1 MAIYGG
7 FPESFDTAKLQ
18 EAKSLLD
25 MCSCNGGHVMAQATH
40 MQSVPVLS
48 QEDVVQKLRAAV
60 HPAAHQYFALYSSIL
75 GGIVTD
81 PALMVVPFDD
91 HLVHRGHAV
100 FDTAAIVNGMM
111 YQLEPHLDRFERS
124 ASMARIPLPF
134 PRRQMRDIILE
145 TAGASGRRDAAVRY
159 WASVGPGGF
168 GLAPSECVGSSFHV
182 MIYEG
187 SKTPAS
193 AYTEGLKFI
202 TSSIPIKPPYFAR
215 CKSTNYL
222 PNALVVMEAKDK
234 GADNGIF
241 IDARGMIGE
250 SSNMNVA
257 FVTRDRVLRHPTFD
271 AILAGCTVTR
281 ALELAKQLVT
291 TGQLKDIVVADV
303 SIEEARQ
310 AAEMLLVGSS
320 VHVAPITQWDGQPVG
335 DGKPGPIAKA
345 LLELLETDMR
355 EGQDQ
360 LLPIPYR

>member
-1 MAIYGG
+1 
-7 FPESFDTAKLQ
+7 
-18 EAKSLLD
+18 
-25 MCSCNGGHVMAQATH
+25 MAQATQ
-40 MQSVPVLS
+40 MQAVPVLS
-48 QEDVVQKLRAAV
+48 QDDVLTKLRTTV
-60 HPAAHQYFALYSSIL
+60 HPAAAQQYFALYSSIL

-81 PALMVVPFDD
+81 PALMVIPFDD
-91 HLVHRGHAV
+91 HMVHRGHAV

-111 YQLEPHLDRFERS
+111 YQLEAHLNRFERS

-134 PRRQMRDIILE
+134 PRSQIREIILK
-145 TAGASGRRDAAVRY
+145 TAGASGQRDAAVRY

-182 MIYEG
+182 MIYAA

-193 AYTEGLKFI
+193 TYAEGLRFI

-222 PNALVVMEAKDK
+222 PNVLVVMEAKDK

-241 IDARGMIGE
+241 IDAHGMIGE

-281 ALELAKQLVT
+281 VLELARKLVDN
-291 TGQLKDIVVADV
+291 GQLKDIVVADV
-303 SIEEARQ
+303 STEEARQ

-345 LLELLETDMR
+345 LLELIEMDMR
-355 EGQDQ
+355 EGRDQ
-360 LLPIPYR
+360 LQPIPYR

>member
-1 MAIYGG
+1 MTQG
-7 FPESFDTAKLQ
+7 TQLQ
-18 EAKSLLD
+18 A
-25 MCSCNGGHVMAQATH
+25 
-40 MQSVPVLS
+40 VPVLS
-48 QEDVVQKLRAAV
+48 QDDVLAKLRATV
-60 HPAAHQYFALYSSIL
+60 HPAAAQQYYALYSSIL

-81 PALMVVPFDD
+81 PALMVIPFDD
-91 HLVHRGHAV
+91 HMVHRGHAV

-111 YQLEPHLDRFERS
+111 YQLEAHLNRFERS
-124 ASMARIPLPF
+124 ASMARIPLPS
-134 PRRQMRDIILE
+134 PRSRLREIILE
-145 TAGASGRRDAAVRY
+145 TAGASGQREAAVRY

-168 GLAPSECVGSSFHV
+168 GLAPGECVGSSFHV
-182 MIYEG
+182 MIYAAL
-187 SKTPAS
+187 KTPAS
-193 AYTEGLKFI
+193 VYTEGLKFI
-202 TSSIPIKPPYFAR
+202 TSSVPIKPPYFAR

-241 IDARGMIGE
+241 IDAHGMIGE

-257 FVTRDRVLRHPTFD
+257 FVTQDRVLRHPTFD

-281 ALELAKQLVT
+281 MLELAKKLVDN
-291 TGQLKDIVVADV
+291 GQLKDIVVADV

-345 LLELLETDMR
+345 LLDLIEMDMH
-355 EGQDQ
+355 EGRDQ
-360 LLPIPYR
+360 LMPIPYR

>member
-1 MAIYGG
+1 
-7 FPESFDTAKLQ
+7 
-18 EAKSLLD
+18 
-25 MCSCNGGHVMAQATH
+25 MAQATQ
-40 MQSVPVLS
+40 MQAVPVLS
-48 QEDVVQKLRAAV
+48 QDEVLTKLRTTV
-60 HPAAHQYFALYSSIL
+60 HPAAAQQYFALYSSIL

-81 PALMVVPFDD
+81 PALMVIPFDD
-91 HLVHRGHAV
+91 HMVHRGHAV

-111 YQLEPHLDRFERS
+111 YQLEAHLNRFERS

-134 PRRQMRDIILE
+134 PRSQMREIILE
-145 TAGASGRRDAAVRY
+145 TAGASGPRDAAVRY

-182 MIYEG
+182 MIYAA

-193 AYTEGLKFI
+193 TYAEGLRFI

-222 PNALVVMEAKDK
+222 PNVLVVMEAKDK

-241 IDARGMIGE
+241 IDAHGMIGE

-281 ALELAKQLVT
+281 VLELARKLVDN
-291 TGQLKDIVVADV
+291 GQLKDIVVADV
-303 SIEEARQ
+303 STEEARQ

-345 LLELLETDMR
+345 LLELIEMDMR
-355 EGQDQ
+355 EGTDQ

>member
-1 MAIYGG
+1 
-7 FPESFDTAKLQ
+7 
-18 EAKSLLD
+18 
-25 MCSCNGGHVMAQATH
+25 MAQATQTH
-40 MQSVPVLS
+40 AVPVLS
-48 QEDVVQKLRAAV
+48 QEDVLAKLRSTV
-60 HPAAHQYFALYSSIL
+60 HPAATQQYFALYSSIL
-75 GGIVTD
+75 GGVVTD
-81 PALMVVPFDD
+81 PALMVIPFDD
-91 HLVHRGHAV
+91 HMVHRGHAV

-111 YQLEPHLDRFERS
+111 YQLEAHLNRFERS

-134 PRRQMRDIILE
+134 PRHQMRDIILE
-145 TAGASGRRDAAVRY
+145 TAGASGQRDAAVRY

-182 MIYEG
+182 MIYAA

-193 AYTEGLKFI
+193 VYAEGLKFI

-222 PNALVVMEAKDK
+222 PNVLVVMEAKDK

-241 IDARGMIGE
+241 IDAHGMIGE

-281 ALELAKQLVT
+281 VLELAKQLVDN
-291 TGQLKDIVVADV
+291 GRLKDIVIADV
-303 SIEEARQ
+303 STEEARQ

-345 LLELLETDMR
+345 LLTLIETDMH
-355 EGQDQ
+355 EGTEQ
-360 LLPIPYR
+360 LMPIPYR

>member
-1 MAIYGG
+1 
-7 FPESFDTAKLQ
+7 
-18 EAKSLLD
+18 
-25 MCSCNGGHVMAQATH
+25 MAQATQ
-40 MQSVPVLS
+40 MQAVSVLS
-48 QEDVVQKLRAAV
+48 QDDVLTKLRTTV
-60 HPAAHQYFALYSSIL
+60 HPAAAQQYFALYSSIL

-81 PALMVVPFDD
+81 PALMIIPFDD
-91 HLVHRGHAV
+91 HMVHRGHAV

-111 YQLEPHLDRFERS
+111 YQLEAHLNRFERS

-134 PRRQMRDIILE
+134 PRGQMREIILE
-145 TAGASGRRDAAVRY
+145 TAGASGQRDAAVRY

-182 MIYEG
+182 MIYAA

-193 AYTEGLKFI
+193 TYAEGLRFI

-222 PNALVVMEAKDK
+222 PNVLVVMEAKDK

-241 IDARGMIGE
+241 IDAHGMIGE

-281 ALELAKQLVT
+281 VLELAKQLVDNS
-291 TGQLKDIVVADV
+291 QLKDIVVADV
-303 SIEEARQ
+303 STEEARQ

-345 LLELLETDMR
+345 LLELIEMDMR
-355 EGQDQ
+355 EGRDQ

>member
-1 MAIYGG
+1 
-7 FPESFDTAKLQ
+7 
-18 EAKSLLD
+18 
-25 MCSCNGGHVMAQATH
+25 MAQATQ
-40 MQSVPVLS
+40 MQTVSVLS
-48 QEDVVQKLRAAV
+48 QDDVLTKLRTTV
-60 HPAAHQYFALYSSIL
+60 HPAAAQQYFALYSSIL

-81 PALMVVPFDD
+81 PALMIIPFDD
-91 HLVHRGHAV
+91 HMVHRGHAV

-111 YQLEPHLDRFERS
+111 YQLEAHLNRFERS

-134 PRRQMRDIILE
+134 PRGQMREIILE
-145 TAGASGRRDAAVRY
+145 TAGASGQRDAAVRY

-182 MIYEG
+182 MIYAA

-193 AYTEGLKFI
+193 TYAEGLRFI

-222 PNALVVMEAKDK
+222 PNVLVVMEAKDK

-241 IDARGMIGE
+241 IDAHGMIGE

-257 FVTRDRVLRHPTFD
+257 FVTRDHVLRHPTFD

-281 ALELAKQLVT
+281 VLELAKQLVDN
-291 TGQLKDIVVADV
+291 GQLKDIVVADV
-303 SIEEARQ
+303 STEEARQ

-345 LLELLETDMR
+345 LLELIEMDMR
-355 EGQDQ
+355 EGRDQ
-360 LLPIPYR
+360 LIPIPYR

>member
-1 MAIYGG
+1 
-7 FPESFDTAKLQ
+7 
-18 EAKSLLD
+18 
-25 MCSCNGGHVMAQATH
+25 MAQATQ
-40 MQSVPVLS
+40 MQAVSVLS
-48 QEDVVQKLRAAV
+48 QDDVLTKLRTTV
-60 HPAAHQYFALYSSIL
+60 HPAAAQQYFALYSSIL

-81 PALMVVPFDD
+81 PALMIIPFDD
-91 HLVHRGHAV
+91 HMVHRGHAV
-100 FDTAAIVNGMM
+100 FDTAAIVHGMM
-111 YQLEPHLDRFERS
+111 YQLETHLNRFERS

-134 PRRQMRDIILE
+134 PRGQMRDIILE
-145 TAGASGRRDAAVRY
+145 TAGASGQRDAAVRY

-182 MIYEG
+182 MIYAA

-193 AYTEGLKFI
+193 TYAEGLRFI

-222 PNALVVMEAKDK
+222 PNVLVVMEAKDK

-241 IDARGMIGE
+241 IDAHGMIGE

-281 ALELAKQLVT
+281 VLELARKLVDN
-291 TGQLKDIVVADV
+291 GQLKDIVVADV
-303 SIEEARQ
+303 STEEARQ

-345 LLELLETDMR
+345 LLELIEIDMH
-355 EGQDQ
+355 EGRDQ

>member
-1 MAIYGG
+1 
-7 FPESFDTAKLQ
+7 
-18 EAKSLLD
+18 
-25 MCSCNGGHVMAQATH
+25 MAQAT
-40 MQSVPVLS
+40 QLQAVRVLS
-48 QEDVVQKLRAAV
+48 QEEVLTNLRATV
-60 HPAAHQYFALYSSIL
+60 HAAATQQYFALYSSIL
-75 GGIVTD
+75 GGVVSD
-81 PALMVVPFDD
+81 PALMVIPFDD
-91 HLVHRGHAV
+91 HMVHRGHAV
-100 FDTAAIVNGMM
+100 FDTAAVVNGMM
-111 YQLEPHLDRFERS
+111 YGLEAHLNRFERS

-134 PRRQMRDIILE
+134 PRSQLREIILE
-145 TAGASGRRDAAVRY
+145 TAAASGEREAAVRY

-182 MIYEG
+182 MIYAA
-187 SKTPAS
+187 SKTSAS
-193 AYTEGLKFI
+193 VYNEGLKFI
-202 TSSIPIKPPYFAR
+202 TSSVPIKPPYFAR

-241 IDARGMIGE
+241 IDAHGMIGE

-257 FVTRDRVLRHPTFD
+257 FVTQDRVLRHPTFD

-281 ALELAKQLVT
+281 ILELAKQLVGS
-291 TGQLKDIVVADV
+291 GQLKDIVVADV

-320 VHVAPITQWDGQPVG
+320 VHVAPITQWDGRPVG

-345 LLELLETDMR
+345 LLELLERDMR
-355 EGQDQ
+355 EGSDQ

>member
-1 MAIYGG
+1 
-7 FPESFDTAKLQ
+7 
-18 EAKSLLD
+18 
-25 MCSCNGGHVMAQATH
+25 MAQATQ
-40 MQSVPVLS
+40 MQAVPVLS
-48 QEDVVQKLRAAV
+48 QDDVLTKLRTTV
-60 HPAAHQYFALYSSIL
+60 HPAAAQQYFALYSSIL

-81 PALMVVPFDD
+81 PALMVIPFDD
-91 HLVHRGHAV
+91 HMVHRGHAI

-111 YQLEPHLDRFERS
+111 YQLEAHLNRFERS

-134 PRRQMRDIILE
+134 PRGQMREIILE
-145 TAGASGRRDAAVRY
+145 TAGASGQRDAAVRY

-182 MIYEG
+182 MIYAA

-193 AYTEGLKFI
+193 TYAEGLRFI

-222 PNALVVMEAKDK
+222 PNVLVVMEAKDK

-241 IDARGMIGE
+241 IDAHGMIGE

-281 ALELAKQLVT
+281 VLELARKLVDN
-291 TGQLKDIVVADV
+291 GQLKDIVVADV
-303 SIEEARQ
+303 STEEARQ

-345 LLELLETDMR
+345 LLELIEMDMR
-355 EGQDQ
+355 EGRDQ

>member
-1 MAIYGG
+1 
-7 FPESFDTAKLQ
+7 
-18 EAKSLLD
+18 
-25 MCSCNGGHVMAQATH
+25 MAQATQ
-40 MQSVPVLS
+40 MQAVSVLS
-48 QEDVVQKLRAAV
+48 QDDVLTKLRTTV
-60 HPAAHQYFALYSSIL
+60 HPAAAQQYFALYSSIL

-81 PALMVVPFDD
+81 PALMIIPFDD
-91 HLVHRGHAV
+91 HMVHRGHAV

-111 YQLEPHLDRFERS
+111 YQLEAHLNRFERS

-134 PRRQMRDIILE
+134 PRSQMRDIILE
-145 TAGASGRRDAAVRY
+145 TAGASGQRDAAVRY

-182 MIYEG
+182 MIYAA

-193 AYTEGLKFI
+193 TYAEGLRFI

-222 PNALVVMEAKDK
+222 PNVLVVMEAKDK
-234 GADNGIF
+234 GADNGVF
-241 IDARGMIGE
+241 IDAHGMIGE

-281 ALELAKQLVT
+281 VLELARKLVDN
-291 TGQLKDIVVADV
+291 GQLKDIVVADV
-303 SIEEARQ
+303 STEEARQ

-345 LLELLETDMR
+345 LLELIEMDMR
-355 EGQDQ
+355 EGTDQ

>member
-1 MAIYGG
+1 MY
-7 FPESFDTAKLQ
+7 SR
-18 EAKSLLD
+18 
-25 MCSCNGGHVMAQATH
+25 NGGSGMVQATQ
-40 MQSVPVLS
+40 MQAVPVLS
-48 QEDVVQKLRAAV
+48 QDNVLTRLRATV
-60 HPAAHQYFALYSSIL
+60 HPAAAQQYFALYSSIL

-81 PALMVVPFDD
+81 PALMIIPFDD
-91 HLVHRGHAV
+91 HMVHRGHAV

-111 YQLEPHLDRFERS
+111 YQLEAHLNRFERS

-134 PRRQMRDIILE
+134 PRSQMREIILE
-145 TAGASGRRDAAVRY
+145 TAGASGQREAAVRY

-182 MIYEG
+182 MIYAA

-193 AYTEGLKFI
+193 AYTAGLKFI

-241 IDARGMIGE
+241 IDAHGMIGE

-281 ALELAKQLVT
+281 ALELAKKLIDN
-291 TGQLKDIVVADV
+291 GQLKDIVVADV

-320 VHVAPITQWDGQPVG
+320 VHIAPITQWDGQPVG

-345 LLELLETDMR
+345 LLELIEMDMR
-355 EGQDQ
+355 EGGDQ
-360 LLPIPYR
+360 LIPIPYR

>member
-1 MAIYGG
+1 
-7 FPESFDTAKLQ
+7 
-18 EAKSLLD
+18 
-25 MCSCNGGHVMAQATH
+25 MAQATH
-40 MQSVPVLS
+40 MQAVPVLS
-48 QEDVVQKLRAAV
+48 QEDVLTKLRTTV
-60 HPAAHQYFALYSSIL
+60 HPAAAQQYFALYSSIL
-75 GGIVTD
+75 GGVVTD
-81 PALMVVPFDD
+81 PALMVIPFDD
-91 HLVHRGHAV
+91 HMVHRGHAV

-111 YQLEPHLDRFERS
+111 YQLEAHLNRFERS

-134 PRRQMRDIILE
+134 PRGQMREIILE
-145 TAGASGRRDAAVRY
+145 TAGASGQHNAAVRY

-182 MIYEG
+182 MIYAA
-187 SKTPAS
+187 SKTPVS
-193 AYTEGLKFI
+193 VYSEGLKFI

-241 IDARGMIGE
+241 IDAHGMIGE

-281 ALELAKQLVT
+281 VLELAKKLVDN
-291 TGQLKDIVVADV
+291 GQLKDIVVADV
-303 SIEEARQ
+303 STEEARQ

-345 LLELLETDMR
+345 LLELIEMDMH
-355 EGQDQ
+355 EGRDQ

>member
-1 MAIYGG
+1 
-7 FPESFDTAKLQ
+7 
-18 EAKSLLD
+18 
-25 MCSCNGGHVMAQATH
+25 MAQATQ
-40 MQSVPVLS
+40 MQTVSVLS
-48 QEDVVQKLRAAV
+48 QDDVLTKLRTTV
-60 HPAAHQYFALYSSIL
+60 HPAAAQQYFALYSSIL

-81 PALMVVPFDD
+81 PALMVIPFDD
-91 HLVHRGHAV
+91 HMVHRGHAV

-111 YQLEPHLDRFERS
+111 YQLEAHLNRFERS

-134 PRRQMRDIILE
+134 PRGQMREIILE
-145 TAGASGRRDAAVRY
+145 TAGASGQRDAAVRY

-182 MIYEG
+182 MIYAA

-193 AYTEGLKFI
+193 TYAEGLRFI

-222 PNALVVMEAKDK
+222 PNVLVVMEAKDK

-241 IDARGMIGE
+241 IDAHGMIGE

-281 ALELAKQLVT
+281 VLELAKQLVDN
-291 TGQLKDIVVADV
+291 GQLKDIVVADV
-303 SIEEARQ
+303 STEEARQ

-320 VHVAPITQWDGQPVG
+320 VHVAPITEWDGQPVG

-345 LLELLETDMR
+345 LLELIEMDMR
-355 EGQDQ
+355 EGRDQ
-360 LLPIPYR
+360 LILIPYR

>member
-1 MAIYGG
+1 
-7 FPESFDTAKLQ
+7 
-18 EAKSLLD
+18 
-25 MCSCNGGHVMAQATH
+25 MAQATQ
-40 MQSVPVLS
+40 MQAVPVLS
-48 QEDVVQKLRAAV
+48 QDDVLTKLRTTV
-60 HPAAHQYFALYSSIL
+60 HPAAAQQYFALYSSIL

-81 PALMVVPFDD
+81 PALMVIPFDD
-91 HLVHRGHAV
+91 HMVHRGHAV

-111 YQLEPHLDRFERS
+111 YQLEAHLNRFERS

-134 PRRQMRDIILE
+134 PRNQMREIILE
-145 TAGASGRRDAAVRY
+145 TAGASGQRDAAVRY

-182 MIYEG
+182 MIYAA

-193 AYTEGLKFI
+193 TYAEGLRFI

-222 PNALVVMEAKDK
+222 PNVLVVMEAKDK

-241 IDARGMIGE
+241 IDAHGMIGE

-281 ALELAKQLVT
+281 VLELARKLVDN
-291 TGQLKDIVVADV
+291 GQLKDIVVADV
-303 SIEEARQ
+303 STEEARQ

-345 LLELLETDMR
+345 LLELIEMDMR
-355 EGQDQ
+355 EGRDQ
-360 LLPIPYR
+360 LLAIPYR

>member
-1 MAIYGG
+1 
-7 FPESFDTAKLQ
+7 
-18 EAKSLLD
+18 
-25 MCSCNGGHVMAQATH
+25 MAQATQ
-40 MQSVPVLS
+40 MQAVSVLS
-48 QEDVVQKLRAAV
+48 QDDVLTKLRTTV
-60 HPAAHQYFALYSSIL
+60 HPAAAQQYFALYSSIL

-81 PALMVVPFDD
+81 PALMVIPFDD
-91 HLVHRGHAV
+91 HMVHRGHAV

-111 YQLEPHLDRFERS
+111 YQLEAHLNRFERS

-134 PRRQMRDIILE
+134 PRGQMREIILE
-145 TAGASGRRDAAVRY
+145 TAGASGQRDAAVRY

-182 MIYEG
+182 MIYAA

-193 AYTEGLKFI
+193 TYAEGLRFI

-222 PNALVVMEAKDK
+222 PNVLVVMEAKDK

-241 IDARGMIGE
+241 IDAHGMIGE

-281 ALELAKQLVT
+281 VLELAKQLVDN
-291 TGQLKDIVVADV
+291 GQLKDIVVADV
-303 SIEEARQ
+303 STEEARQ

-320 VHVAPITQWDGQPVG
+320 VHVAPITEWDGQPVG

-345 LLELLETDMR
+345 LLELIEMDMR
-355 EGQDQ
+355 EGRDQ
-360 LLPIPYR
+360 LIPIPYR

>member
-1 MAIYGG
+1 
-7 FPESFDTAKLQ
+7 
-18 EAKSLLD
+18 
-25 MCSCNGGHVMAQATH
+25 MAQATQ
-40 MQSVPVLS
+40 MQTIPVLS
-48 QEDVVQKLRAAV
+48 QNDVLTKLRATV
-60 HPAAHQYFALYSSIL
+60 HPTAAQQYYALYSSLL

-81 PALMVVPFDD
+81 PALMVIPFDD
-91 HLVHRGHAV
+91 HMVHRGHAV

-111 YQLEPHLDRFERS
+111 YQLEAHLNRFERS
-124 ASMARIPLPF
+124 AAMARIPLPF
-134 PRRQMRDIILE
+134 PRSQIRDIILE
-145 TAGASGRRDAAVRY
+145 TAGVSGQRDASVRY

-168 GLAPSECVGSSFHV
+168 GLAPGECVGSSFHV
-182 MIYEG
+182 MIYG
-187 SKTPAS
+187 AAKTPAS
-193 AYTEGLKFI
+193 VYTEGMKFI

-222 PNALVVMEAKDK
+222 PNVLVVMEAKDK

-241 IDARGMIGE
+241 IDAHGMIGE

-271 AILAGCTVTR
+271 AILTGCTVTR
-281 ALELAKQLVT
+281 VLELAKKLVDN
-291 TGQLKDIVVADV
+291 GQLKDIVVADV

-345 LLELLETDMR
+345 LLELIEMDMR
-355 EGQDQ
+355 EGRDQ
-360 LLPIPYR
+360 LMPIPYR

>member
-1 MAIYGG
+1 
-7 FPESFDTAKLQ
+7 
-18 EAKSLLD
+18 
-25 MCSCNGGHVMAQATH
+25 MAQAT
-40 MQSVPVLS
+40 QTQAVPVLS
-48 QEDVVQKLRAAV
+48 QEDVLTKLRTTV
-60 HPAAHQYFALYSSIL
+60 HPAAAQQYFALYSSIL
-75 GGIVTD
+75 GGVVTD
-81 PALMVVPFDD
+81 PALMVIPFDD
-91 HLVHRGHAV
+91 HMVHRGHAV

-111 YQLEPHLDRFERS
+111 YQLEAHLNRFERS

-134 PRRQMRDIILE
+134 PHSQMREIILE
-145 TAGASGRRDAAVRY
+145 TAGASGQRDAAVRY

-168 GLAPSECVGSSFHV
+168 GLAPSECVASSFHV
-182 MIYEG
+182 MIYG
-187 SKTPAS
+187 ASKTPAS
-193 AYTEGLKFI
+193 VYTEGLKFI

-241 IDARGMIGE
+241 IDAHGMIGE

-271 AILAGCTVTR
+271 AILTGCTVTR
-281 ALELAKQLVT
+281 VLELAKTLVDK
-291 TGQLKDIVVADV
+291 GQLKDIVVADV
-303 SIEEARQ
+303 STEEARQ

-335 DGKPGPIAKA
+335 DGRPGPIAKA
-345 LLELLETDMR
+345 LLELIEMDMH
-355 EGQDQ
+355 EGRDQ

>member
-1 MAIYGG
+1 
-7 FPESFDTAKLQ
+7 
-18 EAKSLLD
+18 
-25 MCSCNGGHVMAQATH
+25 MAQATQ
-40 MQSVPVLS
+40 MQAVSVLS
-48 QEDVVQKLRAAV
+48 QDDVLTKLRTTV
-60 HPAAHQYFALYSSIL
+60 HPAAAQQYFALYSSIL

-81 PALMVVPFDD
+81 PALMIIPFDD
-91 HLVHRGHAV
+91 HMVHRGHAV

-111 YQLEPHLDRFERS
+111 YQLEAHLNRFERS

-134 PRRQMRDIILE
+134 PRGQMREIILE
-145 TAGASGRRDAAVRY
+145 TAGASGQRDAAVRY

-182 MIYEG
+182 MIYAA

-193 AYTEGLKFI
+193 TYAEGLRFI

-222 PNALVVMEAKDK
+222 PNVLVVMEAKDK

-241 IDARGMIGE
+241 IDAHGMIGE

-281 ALELAKQLVT
+281 VLELAKQLVDN
-291 TGQLKDIVVADV
+291 GQLKDIVVADV
-303 SIEEARQ
+303 STEEARQ

-345 LLELLETDMR
+345 LLELIEMDMH
-355 EGQDQ
+355 EGRDQ
-360 LLPIPYR
+360 LIPIPYR

>member
-1 MAIYGG
+1 
-7 FPESFDTAKLQ
+7 
-18 EAKSLLD
+18 
-25 MCSCNGGHVMAQATH
+25 MAQAT
-40 MQSVPVLS
+40 QTQAVPVLS
-48 QEDVVQKLRAAV
+48 QEDVLTKLRSTV
-60 HPAAHQYFALYSSIL
+60 HPAAAQQYFALYSSIL
-75 GGIVTD
+75 GGVVTD
-81 PALMVVPFDD
+81 PALMVIPFDD
-91 HLVHRGHAV
+91 HMVHRGHAV

-111 YQLEPHLDRFERS
+111 YQLEAHLNRFERS
-124 ASMARIPLPF
+124 ASMARIPLPL
-134 PRRQMRDIILE
+134 PRPQMRDIILE
-145 TAGASGRRDAAVRY
+145 TAGASGQRDAAVRY

-182 MIYEG
+182 MIYAA

-193 AYTEGLKFI
+193 VYAEGLKFI

-222 PNALVVMEAKDK
+222 PNVLVVMEAKDK

-241 IDARGMIGE
+241 IDAHGMIGE

-281 ALELAKQLVT
+281 VLELAKQLVDN
-291 TGQLKDIVVADV
+291 GRLKDIVIADV
-303 SIEEARQ
+303 STEEARQ

-335 DGKPGPIAKA
+335 DGKPGPVAKA
-345 LLELLETDMR
+345 LLGLIETDMH
-355 EGQDQ
+355 EGRGQ
-360 LLPIPYR
+360 LMPIPYR

>member
-1 MAIYGG
+1 
-7 FPESFDTAKLQ
+7 
-18 EAKSLLD
+18 
-25 MCSCNGGHVMAQATH
+25 MAQATQ
-40 MQSVPVLS
+40 MQTVSVLS
-48 QEDVVQKLRAAV
+48 QDDVLTKLRTTV
-60 HPAAHQYFALYSSIL
+60 HPAAAQQYFALYSSIL

-81 PALMVVPFDD
+81 PALMIIPFDD
-91 HLVHRGHAV
+91 HMVHRGHAV

-111 YQLEPHLDRFERS
+111 YQLEAHLNRFERS

-134 PRRQMRDIILE
+134 PRGQMREIILE
-145 TAGASGRRDAAVRY
+145 TAGASGQRDAAVRY

-182 MIYEG
+182 MIYAA

-193 AYTEGLKFI
+193 TYAEGLRFI

-222 PNALVVMEAKDK
+222 PNVLVVMEAKDK

-241 IDARGMIGE
+241 IDAHGMIGE

-281 ALELAKQLVT
+281 VLELAKQLVDN
-291 TGQLKDIVVADV
+291 GQLKDIVVADV
-303 SIEEARQ
+303 STEEARQ

-320 VHVAPITQWDGQPVG
+320 VHVAPITEWDGQPVG

-345 LLELLETDMR
+345 LLELIEMDMR
-355 EGQDQ
+355 EGRDQ
-360 LLPIPYR
+360 LIPIPYR

>member
-1 MAIYGG
+1 MM
-7 FPESFDTAKLQ
+7 S
-18 EAKSLLD
+18 
-25 MCSCNGGHVMAQATH
+25 QATH

-48 QEDVVQKLRAAV
+48 EADVLAKLRAAV
-60 HPAAHQYFALYSSIL
+60 HPAAAQQYYAMYSSIL
-75 GGIVTD
+75 GGVVTD

-91 HLVHRGHAV
+91 HMVHRGHAV

-124 ASMARIPLPF
+124 ASMARIPLPL
-134 PRRQMRDIILE
+134 PRSQIREIILE
-145 TAGASGRRDAAVRY
+145 TASASGQRHAAVRY

-168 GLAPSECVGSSFHV
+168 GLAPNECVGSSFHV
-182 MIYEG
+182 MIYASG
-187 SKTPAS
+187 KTPAS
-193 AYTEGLKFI
+193 TYSEGLKFI
-202 TSSIPIKPPYFAR
+202 TSSIPIKPPFFAR

-222 PNALVVMEAKDK
+222 PNAMVVMEAKDK

-271 AILAGCTVTR
+271 AILTGCTVTR
-281 ALELAKQLVT
+281 MLELAKTLVAK
-291 TGQLKDIVVADV
+291 GQLKDIVVADLPV
-303 SIEEARQ
+303 EEARQ
-310 AAEMLLVGSS
+310 AAEILLVGSS

-345 LLELLETDMR
+345 LLELIEKDMH
-355 EGQDQ
+355 EGKDQ
-360 LLPIPYR
+360 LSPIPYR

>member
-1 MAIYGG
+1 
-7 FPESFDTAKLQ
+7 
-18 EAKSLLD
+18 
-25 MCSCNGGHVMAQATH
+25 MAQATQ
-40 MQSVPVLS
+40 MQTVSVLS
-48 QEDVVQKLRAAV
+48 QDDVLTKLRTTV
-60 HPAAHQYFALYSSIL
+60 HPAAAQQYFALYSSIL

-81 PALMVVPFDD
+81 PALMIIPFDD
-91 HLVHRGHAV
+91 HMVHRGHAV

-111 YQLEPHLDRFERS
+111 YQLEAHLNRFERS

-134 PRRQMRDIILE
+134 PRGQMREIILE
-145 TAGASGRRDAAVRY
+145 TAGASGQRDAAVRY

-182 MIYEG
+182 MIYAA

-193 AYTEGLKFI
+193 TYAEGLRFI

-222 PNALVVMEAKDK
+222 PNVLVVMEAKDK

-241 IDARGMIGE
+241 IDAHGMIGE

-281 ALELAKQLVT
+281 VLELAKQLVDNS
-291 TGQLKDIVVADV
+291 QLKDIVVADV
-303 SIEEARQ
+303 STEEARQ

-320 VHVAPITQWDGQPVG
+320 VHVAPITEWDGQPVG
-335 DGKPGPIAKA
+335 NGKPGPIAKA
-345 LLELLETDMR
+345 LLELIEMDMR
-355 EGQDQ
+355 EGRDQ
-360 LLPIPYR
+360 LIPIPYR

>member
-1 MAIYGG
+1 
-7 FPESFDTAKLQ
+7 
-18 EAKSLLD
+18 
-25 MCSCNGGHVMAQATH
+25 
-40 MQSVPVLS
+40 
-48 QEDVVQKLRAAV
+48 
-60 HPAAHQYFALYSSIL
+60 
-75 GGIVTD
+75 
-81 PALMVVPFDD
+81 
-91 HLVHRGHAV
+91 
-100 FDTAAIVNGMM
+100 
-111 YQLEPHLDRFERS
+111 
-124 ASMARIPLPF
+124 MARIPLPF
-134 PRRQMRDIILE
+134 PRNQLREIILE
-145 TAGASGRRDAAVRY
+145 TAGASGQRDAAVRY

-182 MIYEG
+182 MIYAA

-193 AYTEGLKFI
+193 VYTEGLKFI

-241 IDARGMIGE
+241 IDAHGMIGE

-281 ALELAKQLVT
+281 VLELAKQLVDN
-291 TGQLKDIVVADV
+291 GQLKDIVIADV
-303 SIEEARQ
+303 STEEARQ

-335 DGKPGPIAKA
+335 DGKPGPIAKVLLA
-345 LLELLETDMR
+345 LIETDMHEGR
-355 EGQDQ
+355 EQ
-360 LLPIPYR
+360 LMPIPYR